1 MHFKKTIL
9 LAFSSFVLFSSCD
22 NNEPKI
28 NTPLGA
34 YDNGILILNQG
45 VFLGGNASVSFIS
58 NDFSTSENDIFTT
71 TNPSLTLGDTA
82 QDIGFY
88 NDLAFIVLNVSN
100 KIEVVN
106 RHSFKHVASIATGL
120 NNPRYIAFCNGK
132 GYVTNWGDGTNTT
145 DDFVAVLNLENYIVS
160 STIAVVEGPEKM
172 VVKDQNLFVGH
183 IGGFGFGNSISVI
196 DANSNTVSKSINVGD
211 VPNSLSIANNN
222 LYVLCG
228 GKPSYADV
236 ETSGAIVKINLVD
249 NTVSSTIVFSD
260 LKHPANLNIYENQ
273 VFYSIGNQ
281 IFKTELSSTA
291 LPTSPLL
298 TINAGATTSLY
309 NFEVQNNA
317 IFAAD
322 ALDYNS
328 DGKVYVYGLDAQ
340 LQKTFSVGIAPCG
353 FYFN

>member
-58 NDFSTSENDIFTT
+58 NDFSTSENDVFTT

-145 DDFVAVLNLENYIVS
+145 DDFVAVLNLENLL
-160 STIAVVEGPEKM
+160 K
-172 VVKDQNLFVGH
+172 F
-183 IGGFGFGNSISVI
+183 
-196 DANSNTVSKSINVGD
+196 KS
-211 VPNSLSIANNN
+211 
-222 LYVLCG
+222 
-228 GKPSYADV
+228 
-236 ETSGAIVKINLVD
+236 
-249 NTVSSTIVFSD
+249 
-260 LKHPANLNIYENQ
+260 
-273 VFYSIGNQ
+273 
-281 IFKTELSSTA
+281 
-291 LPTSPLL
+291 
-298 TINAGATTSLY
+298 
-309 NFEVQNNA
+309 
-317 IFAAD
+317 
-322 ALDYNS
+322 
-328 DGKVYVYGLDAQ
+328 
-340 LQKTFSVGIAPCG
+340 
-353 FYFN
+353 